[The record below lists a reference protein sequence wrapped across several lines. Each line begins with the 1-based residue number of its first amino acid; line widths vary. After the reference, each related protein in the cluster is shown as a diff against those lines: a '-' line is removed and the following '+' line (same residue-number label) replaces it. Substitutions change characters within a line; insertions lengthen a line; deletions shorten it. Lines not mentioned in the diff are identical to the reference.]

1 MTTYGQLFL
10 TILPVFCMIGLGLV
24 LRRTQVIVAEAE
36 NTLLSLVVKVALP
49 CLIFESVALN
59 PSLRNP
65 ANVLLPPLAG
75 FGLSVTGMMTAWFAG
90 RALGL
95 TQGTGLRTFALAVG
109 LANYGYLP
117 LPIVDAMFGP
127 DVRAVLLV
135 HNLGVEAAIW
145 SAGILL
151 VSGLSLRDGWR
162 RVLNLPLFA
171 LVLSLS
177 VNLTG
182 LGPHVPRFVLAF
194 AHGLGACAIPLGL
207 LLTGASLAPHLGS
220 ARQLFVPRI
229 SLGGCALR
237 LALLPLLFLAA
248 ARWLPFSPE
257 LKRVVLVQAAMP
269 SAVFPI
275 ILARI
280 YGGQPIVAVQ
290 VVVATTAVALFT
302 IPLWLEAG
310 ARFLGL

>member
-1 MTTYGQLFL
+1 
-10 TILPVFCMIGLGLV
+10 
-24 LRRTQVIVAEAE
+24 
-36 NTLLSLVVKVALP
+36 VVKVALP

-59 PSLRNP
+59 PSLRDP

-75 FGLSVTGMMTAWFAG
+75 FGLTVAGMTVAWFAG

-95 TQGTGLRTFALAVG
+95 TQGAGLRTFALTAG

-135 HNLGVEAAIW
+135 HNIGVEAAIW
-145 SAGILL
+145 SAGIVL

-162 RVLNLPLFA
+162 RVLNVPLFA
-171 LVLSLS
+171 LVLSLI

-182 LGPHVPRFVLAF
+182 LGPHVPGFVLAF
-194 AHGLGACAIPLGL
+194 AHGLGACTIPLGL
-207 LLTGASLAPHLGS
+207 LLTGSSLAPHLATPRGLV
-220 ARQLFVPRI
+220 APRI
-229 SLGGCALR
+229 SLGGCAVR
-237 LALLPLLFLAA
+237 LALLPVLFLSAA
-248 ARWLPFSPE
+248 HWLPFSPE
-257 LKRVVLVQAAMP
+257 LKRVILVQAAMP

-280 YGGQPIVAVQ
+280 YGGQPLVAVQ

-310 ARFLGL
+310 VRFLGL